1 MKTVETCFFFYASSL
16 RFLSDES
23 PKQSDQN
30 RVMESKQKFFRG
42 SHQFWMMSDEFWII
56 SSKTPF
62 IQTTPESLTNYQEFW
77 KKPSMQTIRVRS
89 FKRFD
94 GPQGNLDLKISDRKV
109 KLLDGFFKQK
119 SRPSRN
125 GPVSFRSTSFLCTK
139 KLKES
144 FSDNFNNHL
153 LIMNPLFQMGFYTVN
168 SISFPSYQGGGVEK
182 GCVSISMNSPVIPR
196 FHGPELGFLV

>member
-1 MKTVETCFFFYASSL
+1 MLKAS
-16 RFLSDES
+16 R
-23 PKQSDQN
+23 
-30 RVMESKQKFFRG
+30 
-42 SHQFWMMSDEFWII
+42 
-56 SSKTPF
+56 
-62 IQTTPESLTNYQEFW
+62 TTLHTESLTNYQEFW

-182 GCVSISMNSPVIPR
+182 GCVSISMNSPIIPR
-196 FHGPELGFLV
+196 SHGPVLGFLV